1 MPLFQSKIIFDLLYQ
16 ASIYK
21 DFKALEDKMD
31 ETFNQKH
38 AYYSFA
44 KAIEENDV
52 SKLCAMLNG
61 INYTLIGTKSKP

>member
-1 MPLFQSKIIFDLLYQ
+1 
-16 ASIYK
+16 
-21 DFKALEDKMD
+21 MD